1 MHLEG
6 ILERN
11 RAFVRDRTP
20 APLPP
25 PGKMD
30 LAVVAC
36 YDPRLDGLLLPALG
50 LSPGAAFLIRTG
62 GALVRP
68 SGGTLRNLGLAAFL
82 FGITDVLVVGHT
94 SCRMAGFDTSA
105 FIEAFRRRGV
115 PREAFGPEDLRAW
128 AGAIPDPRRGV
139 QMSVASI
146 LAAPF
151 LPRDLTVA
159 GLLLDDA
166 SGTLEVVVSPGES
179 PAALTAPVTPSA
191 PAPDFPGVPA
201 PEDTA
206 APAASAPSPPP
217 HAEAARPA
225 TPPGHPP
232 AAAPRT
238 DPVADAVAEFV
249 RTLEMEAGLGREM
262 RQLRQE
268 LDRQPNPLAKLNL
281 LESFIRRASAGS
293 REVAGAYQRL
303 RQQLAASRRRWD
315 PQELVKQFL
324 ALTRRP

>member
-6 ILERN
+6 ILDRN

-20 APLPP
+20 ASLPP
-25 PGKMD
+25 PGKLD
-30 LAVVAC
+30 LAIVAC

-68 SGGTLRNLGLAAFL
+68 GGGSLRNLGLAAFM
-82 FGITDVLVVGHT
+82 FGVTEVIVVGHT
-94 SCRMAGFDTSA
+94 SCRMAAFDSSA
-105 FIEAFRRRGV
+105 FIDAFRRRGV
-115 PREAFGPEDLRAW
+115 PREAFGSEDLRAW

-151 LPRDLTVA
+151 LPRDLAVA

-166 SGTLEVVVSPGES
+166 SGGLEVVVSPGES
-179 PAALTAPVTPSA
+179 PAVLAAPVTPSA
-191 PAPDFPGVPA
+191 PAPVFPGVSA
-201 PEDTA
+201 PDVP
-206 APAASAPSPPP
+206 APAASSTPPP
-217 HAEAARPA
+217 PVETARPD
-225 TPPGHPP
+225 GHPAP
-232 AAAPRT
+232 ASPGVPRT
-238 DPVADAVAEFV
+238 DPLADAIAEFV
-249 RTLEMEAGLGREM
+249 RTLESEAGLGREM

-303 RQQLAASRRRWD
+303 RQQVAASRRRWD

>member
-6 ILERN
+6 ILDHN

-82 FGITDVLVVGHT
+82 FGVTEVIVVGHT
-94 SCRMAGFDTSA
+94 SCRMAAFDTSA

-115 PREAFGPEDLRAW
+115 PREAFGPDDLRAW

-139 QMSVASI
+139 QMSVAGI

-151 LPRDLTVA
+151 LPRDLSVA

-166 SGTLEVVVSPGES
+166 SGALEVVVSPGES
-179 PAALTAPVTPSA
+179 PAVLAAPVTPSA
-191 PAPDFPGVPA
+191 PASVFHGVSAPGFPA
-201 PEDTA
+201 PTAFA
-206 APAASAPSPPP
+206 APPPP
-217 HAEAARPA
+217 PVEAARP
-225 TPPGHPP
+225 GVPP
-232 AAAPRT
+232 APASPGART
-238 DPVADAVAEFV
+238 DPLADAVAEFV
-249 RTLEMEAGLGREM
+249 RTLESEAGLGREM

-303 RQQLAASRRRWD
+303 RQQVAASRRQWD